1 MDIIIY
7 AIIIF
12 VIAFFFFGGTLGK
25 NKLSYQQIFALAQNA
40 GFSDSDAAIAAAIS
54 LAESGGDANAYNKE
68 PQDVPGKHNRTS
80 AEDGL
85 GSYGLWQIYLAAHP
99 EYQGMNLLDPQTNA
113 NAAFDTYSKRGN
125 RFTAWS
131 TFNNGDYQ
139 SHIQA

>member
-40 GFSDSDAAIAAAIS
+40 GFSDSDAAIATAIA
-54 LAESGGDANAYNKE
+54 LAESGGDANAYNPE
-68 PQDVPGKHNRTS
+68 TEAQGGTP
-80 AEDGL
+80 EGL
-85 GSYGLWQIYLAAHP
+85 GSYGLWQIYLKKHP
-99 EYQGMNLLDPQTNA
+99 EFAGMNLKDPQINA
-113 NAAFDTYSKRGN
+113 NAAFDIYIKIGN

-131 TFNNGDYQ
+131 TFNSNKYE
-139 SHIQA
+139 SYLA